1 MPRPTALTLCSL
13 NLPPNSGQ
21 ESGDYDEKLFLA
33 FLLLFA
39 SSIAYSDD
47 ITEWGEVVSVDEV
60 SQGSDA
66 VGPWTGR
73 VTFRANG
80 VDSVFLYGTGYC
92 QRTYGNI
99 VLFRDLLMAPYL
111 RVRFRTKPAEN
122 IAGFTCIVGVEL
134 TNEKF
139 LVP

>member
-1 MPRPTALTLCSL
+1 MK
-13 NLPPNSGQ
+13 
-21 ESGDYDEKLFLA
+21 KLFLA

-47 ITEWGEVVSVDEV
+47 ITEYGEVVSVEEV
-60 SQGSDA
+60 STGSDIA
-66 VGPWTGR
+66 GSWRGR
-73 VTFRANG
+73 VTLRVNDVDTVYQYVTG
-80 VDSVFLYGTGYC
+80 VC
-92 QRTYGNI
+92 PRPYGNI

-122 IAGFTCIVGVEL
+122 APGICIVGVEM

>member
-1 MPRPTALTLCSL
+1 MK
-13 NLPPNSGQ
+13 
-21 ESGDYDEKLFLA
+21 KLFLA

-47 ITEWGEVVSVDEV
+47 ITEYGEVVSVEDAT
-60 SQGSDA
+60 QGSDIA
-66 VGPWTGR
+66 GSWTGR
-73 VTFRANG
+73 VTLRVNDVDTVYLYQTG
-80 VDSVFLYGTGYC
+80 VC
-92 QRTYGNI
+92 PRPYGNI
-99 VLFRDLLMAPYL
+99 VLFQNLLMAPYM

-122 IAGFTCIVGVEL
+122 APGICIVGVEI

>member
-1 MPRPTALTLCSL
+1 MK
-13 NLPPNSGQ
+13 
-21 ESGDYDEKLFLA
+21 KLFLA

-47 ITEWGEVVSVDEV
+47 ITGYGEIVSVEEI
-60 SQGSDA
+60 SQGSDIA
-66 VGPWTGR
+66 GFWTGR
-73 VTFRANG
+73 VTLR
-80 VDSVFLYGTGYC
+80 VDDVDTVYLYGTGYC

-99 VLFRDLLMAPYL
+99 VLFQNLLMAPYM
-111 RVRFRTKPAEN
+111 RVRFRTKPADN
-122 IAGFTCIVGVEL
+122 TPDICIVGVEM

>member
-1 MPRPTALTLCSL
+1 MK
-13 NLPPNSGQ
+13 
-21 ESGDYDEKLFLA
+21 KLFLA

-47 ITEWGEVVSVDEV
+47 ITEYGEVVSVEEV
-60 SQGSDA
+60 SQGSDIA
-66 VGPWTGR
+66 GSWTGR
-73 VTFRANG
+73 VTLRVNDVDTVYLVSTG
-80 VDSVFLYGTGYC
+80 VC
-92 QRTYGNI
+92 PRPYGNI
-99 VLFRDLLMAPYL
+99 VLFQNLLMAPYM

-122 IAGFTCIVGVEL
+122 APGICIVGVEM

>member
-1 MPRPTALTLCSL
+1 MK
-13 NLPPNSGQ
+13 
-21 ESGDYDEKLFLA
+21 KLFLA

-47 ITEWGEVVSVDEV
+47 ITEYGEVVSVEEV
-60 SQGSDA
+60 SQGSDIA
-66 VGPWTGR
+66 GSWTGR
-73 VTFRANG
+73 LTLRVNDVDTVYLYQTG
-80 VDSVFLYGTGYC
+80 VCPRPYNDSV
-92 QRTYGNI
+92 
-99 VLFRDLLMAPYL
+99 LFKNLLMAPYM

-122 IAGFTCIVGVEL
+122 APDICIVGVEM